1 MTNLF
6 SAVSTRNFIQETTW
20 PGDPLTPGV
29 YSLGNILPAGQTLE
43 ELFSSYFGDTGFLS
57 TRSNRSSFTYG
68 VYGSFDLGQFHVFDI
83 NYSPSPFPPLND
95 PNPQPTEEF
104 NWATEASLSYDPR
117 DGSLYLDT
125 TGPGGGRAFGYRVR
139 LTEDLFRVDEFNA
152 VTNEMFAALSLDS
165 LSEATR
171 IDEGIHHLGAILPP
185 GLDVPRL
192 LEIVASANFIGEPG
206 HGRGALD
213 VAVNGL
219 PMAITIVP
227 EPSTSLL
234 VVLSFASLVYAAR
247 RRRL

>member
-1 MTNLF
+1 M
-6 SAVSTRNFIQETTW
+6 
-20 PGDPLTPGV
+20 TPGV
-29 YSLGNILPAGQTLE
+29 YSLGNVLPAGLTRE
-43 ELFSSYFGDTGFLS
+43 ELFASYFGETGR
-57 TRSNRSSFTYG
+57 RSLPGDRTPFSYLAW
-68 VYGSFDLGQFHVFDI
+68 GSFALDPLLLHVFDI

-227 EPSTSLL
+227 EPSTLLL
-234 VVLSFASLVYAAR
+234 VVLSFASLVSR
-247 RRRL
+247 RRHRSGGT

>member
-1 MTNLF
+1 L
-6 SAVSTRNFIQETTW
+6 
-20 PGDPLTPGV
+20 L
-29 YSLGNILPAGQTLE
+29 
-43 ELFSSYFGDTGFLS
+43 
-57 TRSNRSSFTYG
+57 
-68 VYGSFDLGQFHVFDI
+68 
-83 NYSPSPFPPLND
+83 
-95 PNPQPTEEF
+95 
-104 NWATEASLSYDPR
+104 YDPG
-117 DGSLYLDT
+117 DGSLFLDT
-125 TGPGGGRAFGYRVR
+125 TGPNGGRAFGYRVR
-139 LTEDLFRVDEFNA
+139 LTEDLFRVDEFDA

-185 GLDVPRL
+185 GLDEPRL

-206 HGRGALD
+206 HRRGALD